1 MENQV
6 TKQDNKDMVKHLP
19 YNIGLALSGGGAKG
33 FAHLGA
39 LQALDEKGIK
49 PDIIAGTSAGAVVG
63 AFYAAGFKPKE
74 ILKKEALLKYDGFI
88 EFMEKNLPVKRFEE
102 LNIPF
107 CAVASDFDKGE
118 SKVFTEGELV
128 PRVMASCTIPIVFK
142 PMMIDGVRYVDGGLF
157 KNFPV
162 TPIRDLCRKVIG
174 VNVCPKHP
182 EEYEDNI
189 NILRVALRSY
199 LFLFKQNA
207 VEDSELCDLLLEVD
221 SIDEYNIFNLK
232 NDLLLEVDSIDEY
245 NIFNLKNALKI
256 YNQGYR
262 QMVELLDSQTHK
274 LIN

>member
-6 TKQDNKDMVKHLP
+6 TKQDNKDMVKDLP

-49 PDIIAGTSAGAVVG
+49 PDIIAGTSAGAVV
-63 AFYAAGFKPKE
+63 
-74 ILKKEALLKYDGFI
+74 ILKLFLGHDFRDFVSFMIPKEALLKYDGFI

-118 SKVFTEGELV
+118 TKVFTEGELV

-142 PMMIDGVRYVDGGLF
+142 PMIIDGVRYVDGGLF

-189 NILRVALRSY
+189 LRVALRSY

-232 NDLLLEVDSIDEY
+232 N
-245 NIFNLKNALKI
+245 ALKI

-262 QMVELLDSQTHK
+262 QMVELLEEEGRRLMIKD
-274 LIN
+274 